1 MVGSNETEVLVAR
14 QAEFH
19 THFLVG
25 GDRGAGARENRGR
38 EGYGRR
44 EREGREGGDL
54 RGREAGEK
62 CETLIILT

>member
-1 MVGSNETEVLVAR
+1 MVGSNGTEVLVAR

-44 EREGREGGDL
+44 REKGGK
-54 RGREAGEK
+54 GE
-62 CETLIILT
+62 I